1 MAERKENSTFSIN
14 EKIMIDCD
22 LTYAVNKIEGRWKIL
37 IIDKLDG
44 RRLRFSELKNEL
56 PNITERMLTL
66 QLRML
71 EKDSLVKRTV
81 FAEVPPRVE
90 YELTAMAREFVPIF
104 KHLSAWGAKHKNAR
118 VNGSKGDS

>member
-14 EKIMIDCD
+14 EKILIDCD

-37 IIDKLDG
+37 TTDKLAG
-44 RRLRFSELKNEL
+44 ERLSFNELKSEL

-71 EKDSLVKRTV
+71 EKGCLVKRTV
-81 FAEVPPRVE
+81 YAEMPPRGE

-104 KHLSAWGAKHKNAR
+104 KQFSGWG
-118 VNGSKGDS
+118 SET